1 MFYKLKPAYKDYL
14 WGGVRLKNEYNKVS
28 DLDIIA
34 ESWELSTHKDGK
46 SILVDSNTELKDVPI
61 LIKYID
67 ALKSLSIQ
75 VHPSDEYAI
84 EHEHDLGKTEMWYIL
99 EALPNSFLY
108 YGFNQDVTKQ
118 QFRKAVD
125 DGTVLDLFNKVYVK
139 KGDHILVKSGTIHA
153 IGEGIVLLEV
163 QESSNSTY
171 RVYDFGRVDAQ
182 GNTRPLHLDKACDV
196 INFNKTL
203 IPSLDKK
210 LIEDNSNYSESIL
223 DECKYFK
230 AHEIEV
236 KDSYS
241 VPINKDSFTCL
252 NIIEGSGIISNKDKS
267 INFVKGDSYYI
278 EPNTEVNLKGKCKI
292 VKSTLK

>member
-46 SILVDSNTELKDVPI
+46 SILIDSDTELKDVPI

-108 YGFNQDVTKQ
+108 YGFNQDVTKDK
-118 QFRKAVD
+118 FLEAIRN
-125 DGTVLDLFNKVYVK
+125 GTVLDLFNKVYVK

-163 QESSNSTY
+163 QEGSNSTY
-171 RVYDFGRVDAQ
+171 RVYDFNRKDKD
-182 GNTRPLHLDKACDV
+182 GNLRPLHLDKACDV

-203 IPSLDKK
+203 IPKLDKK
-210 LIEDNSNYSESIL
+210 LIEDNDNYWESIL

-236 KDSYS
+236 KKSYDI
-241 VPINKDSFTCL
+241 PINENSFTCL
-252 NIIEGSGIISNKDKS
+252 NIVEGNGVISNNNKS

-278 EPNTEVNLKGKCKI
+278 EPNTQVNIKGKCKI
-292 VKSTLK
+292 VKSILK